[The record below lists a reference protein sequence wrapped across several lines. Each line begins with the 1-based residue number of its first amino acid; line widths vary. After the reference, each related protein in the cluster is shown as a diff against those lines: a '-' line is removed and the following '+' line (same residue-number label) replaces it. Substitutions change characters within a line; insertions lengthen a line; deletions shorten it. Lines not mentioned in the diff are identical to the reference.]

1 MWGSSLYPR
10 SVQNHERPLPYNFIR
25 GRSQHHHLN
34 EIEFLNTTG
43 SSTAFFFTALQEQPG
58 LKLEPQKTP
67 VEILMIDCAEKPSEN

>member
-1 MWGSSLYPR
+1 MNEIRGSS
-10 SVQNHERPLPYNFIR
+10 
-25 GRSQHHHLN
+25 QHNHLN

-43 SSTAFFFTALQEQPG
+43 SSTGFLFSFFTALQEQPG